1 MKALR
6 WSEDVSSPRKMQM
19 NAIFESNGDFV
30 SSRGQQLAV
39 LWICAW
45 RGAETELAGVRTNG
59 KIYCD

>member
-1 MKALR
+1 
-6 WSEDVSSPRKMQM
+6 MQM

-30 SSRGQQLAV
+30 GSSGQQLAV

-45 RGAETELAGVRTNG
+45 RGAETELAGVPTNG

>member
-1 MKALR
+1 MRGSR

-19 NAIFESNGDFV
+19 NAIFEPNGDFV
-30 SSRGQQLAV
+30 RSRGQQIAV

-45 RGAETELAGVRTNG
+45 CGADTELAGVPTNG